1 MILKVIIILFIL
13 ALMTIAVYLILKKII
28 GKIDEEARLYFTL
41 KSQAYTNEIEEK
53 EKKEKKETV
62 KEIVKEVIPGETKII
77 YEGKNQEYAV
87 DDIFKMVKKVDEKF
101 NLDNEEII
109 NTFIKDYVDVYNAS
123 NFLKAKKIEN
133 YINDIGVYNI
143 ITSNNPN
150 EEQEIIDYAKKID
163 EKMVDR
169 YLNIVDK
176 FDVQEFMNFI
186 VDEKQ
191 KSDPLIY
198 IYVGKKNVN
207 YNEIDPRIRTIY
219 SPKIVKGLKI
229 IYKSKMYD
237 YSIS

>member
-1 MILKVIIILFIL
+1 MILKVVIILLVL
-13 ALMTIAVYLILKKII
+13 ALMTIAVYLILKRII
-28 GKIDEEARLYFTL
+28 GKIDEEAKLYFTL
-41 KSQAYTNEIEEK
+41 KSQAYTDEIEEK
-53 EKKEKKETV
+53 EKKEEKEPI

-109 NTFIKDYVDVYNAS
+109 NSFLNDYVDIYNAS

-133 YINDIGVYNI
+133 YINEIGIYNI
-143 ITSNNPN
+143 ITSNNQN
-150 EEQEIIDYAKKID
+150 EEEEILEFAKG
-163 EKMVDR
+163 VDAKLVNR
-169 YLNIVDK
+169 YLNTVDK
-176 FDVQEFMNFI
+176 FDIQEFMNFI

-198 IYVGKKNVN
+198 IYVGKKSVN
-207 YNEIDPRIRTIY
+207 YNQIDPRIRTIY

-237 YSIS
+237 YSLS

>member
-13 ALMTIAVYLILKKII
+13 TLMTIAVYLILKKII

-198 IYVGKKNVN
+198 IYVGKKLVHKEDIYARKTNKK
-207 YNEIDPRIRTIY
+207 ESIFKRIF
-219 SPKIVKGLKI
+219 
-229 IYKSKMYD
+229 
-237 YSIS
+237 